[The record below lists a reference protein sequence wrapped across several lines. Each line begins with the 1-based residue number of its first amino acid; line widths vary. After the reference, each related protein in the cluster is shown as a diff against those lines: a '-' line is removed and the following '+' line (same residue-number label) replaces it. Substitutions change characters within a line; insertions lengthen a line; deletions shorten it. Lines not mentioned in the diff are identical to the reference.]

1 MKVFP
6 STKQLR
12 ERLVAAVLLTPAFFF
27 LFLWGLF
34 FSQNINRIDLIQ
46 VLWQMLATAFVA
58 AYCVTLFVMQI
69 RAGGSDRT

>member
-6 STKQLR
+6 SAKQLS
-12 ERLVAAVLLTPAFFF
+12 ERLVAAVMLTPVFFF
-27 LFLWGLF
+27 LFLWSLF
-34 FSQNINRIDLIQ
+34 FSQSLNRIDLIQ

-69 RAGGSDRT
+69 RASGSDRT